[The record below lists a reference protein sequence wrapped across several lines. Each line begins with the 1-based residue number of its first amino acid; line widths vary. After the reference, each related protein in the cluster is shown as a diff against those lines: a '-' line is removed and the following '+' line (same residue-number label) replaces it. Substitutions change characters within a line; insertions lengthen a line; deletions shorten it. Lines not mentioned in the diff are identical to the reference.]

1 MEGGSVSDTA
11 KCSGEMIDAICSSLH
26 NYFIVDFH
34 SGEYTVKDKE
44 ITLPFLA
51 NGQFFRVVGSV
62 FCDGVYRY
70 GDKLPADETF
80 DGAIWSMAVPPA
92 LEAIAV
98 EIEAWQEKNA
108 EAITSPYQSESF
120 GGYSYSKSSGRDSCN
135 NTSWQSMFA
144 SRLNRW
150 RKI

>member
-1 MEGGSVSDTA
+1 MNENP
-11 KCSGEMIDAICSSLH
+11 KCSGAMIDEICASLH
-26 NYFIVDFH
+26 NYFAMDIVP
-34 SGEYTVKDKE
+34 GEYTVNDGE

-51 NGQFFRVVGSV
+51 AGQFFRVVGSV

-80 DGAIWSMAVPPA
+80 DGAIWALAIPPA
-92 LEAIAV
+92 LEAIAA
-98 EIEAWQEKNA
+98 EIEEWKAKNA
-108 EAITSPYQSESF
+108 DVLASPYQSESF
-120 GGYSYSKSSGRDSCN
+120 GGYSYSKGTGSDSA
-135 NTSWQSMFA
+135 SWQGAFA

>member
-1 MEGGSVSDTA
+1 MNENT
-11 KCSGEMIDAICSSLH
+11 KCSGAMIDEICSSLH
-26 NYFIVDFH
+26 NYFAMDIVP
-34 SGEYTVKDKE
+34 GEYTVNDGE

-51 NGQFFRVVGSV
+51 AGQFFRVVGSV

-80 DGAIWSMAVPPA
+80 DGAIWALAIPPA
-92 LEAIAV
+92 LEAIAA
-98 EIEAWQEKNA
+98 EIEEWKAKNA
-108 EAITSPYQSESF
+108 DVLASPYQSESF
-120 GGYSYSKSSGRDSCN
+120 GGYSYSKGTGSDSA
-135 NTSWQSMFA
+135 SWQGAFA

>member
-1 MEGGSVSDTA
+1 
-11 KCSGEMIDAICSSLH
+11 MIDEICASLH
-26 NYFIVDFH
+26 NYFAMDIVP
-34 SGEYTVKDKE
+34 GEYTVNDGE

-51 NGQFFRVVGSV
+51 AGQFFRVVGSV

-80 DGAIWSMAVPPA
+80 DGAIWAMAIPPA
-92 LEAIAV
+92 LEAIAA
-98 EIEAWQEKNA
+98 EIEEWKAKNA
-108 EAITSPYQSESF
+108 DVLASPYQSESF
-120 GGYSYSKSSGRDSCN
+120 GGYSYSKGTGSDSA
-135 NTSWQSMFA
+135 SWQGAFA

>member
-1 MEGGSVSDTA
+1 MNENT
-11 KCSGEMIDAICSSLH
+11 KCSGAMIDEICASLH
-26 NYFIVDFH
+26 NYFAVDIVP
-34 SGEYTVKDKE
+34 GEYTVNDGE

-51 NGQFFRVVGSV
+51 AGQFFRVVGSV
-62 FCDGVYRY
+62 FCDGVYRF

-80 DGAIWSMAVPPA
+80 DGAVWAMAIPPA

-98 EIEAWQEKNA
+98 EIEEWKAKNA
-108 EAITSPYQSESF
+108 DVLASPYQSESF
-120 GGYSYSKSSGRDSCN
+120 GGYSYSKGTGSDSA
-135 NTSWQSMFA
+135 SWQGAFA